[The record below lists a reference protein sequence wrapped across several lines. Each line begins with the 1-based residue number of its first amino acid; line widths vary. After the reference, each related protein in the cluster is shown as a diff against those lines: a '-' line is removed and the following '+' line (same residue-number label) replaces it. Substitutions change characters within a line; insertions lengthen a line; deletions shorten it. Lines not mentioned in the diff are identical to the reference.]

1 MIFKNIVGNN
11 QSKEIFME
19 EFQENVRKIPNN
31 ILYQDL
37 DWLKN
42 QKQSSERDHIIQIIE
57 NLISNASR
65 I

>member
-1 MIFKNIVGNN
+1 MSEILLNKNAYL
-11 QSKEIFME
+11 
-19 EFQENVRKIPNN
+19 N

>member
-1 MIFKNIVGNN
+1 MREILSNKNTYL
-11 QSKEIFME
+11 
-19 EFQENVRKIPNN
+19 N
-31 ILYQDL
+31 ILYRDL

-42 QKQSSERDHIIQIIE
+42 QKPGLERDHIIQIIE